1 MIFSGHGLCPQTD
14 SNRHH
19 PVRSGILYPLSY
31 GGKNFTPPSPMSFGG
46 QARGL
51 TLFKPNKL
59 IFKQTGLINKATP
72 TYHGGELFSS
82 LQVLVWYTFKAVEL
96 LKRIFQLMI
105 RGQYYAKDLP
115 APPVKTVV
123 FAILKIMSSNFYKKV
138 YELVKKIPR
147 GKVVS
152 YGQVAALLGKPRSAR
167 LVGWALAKCPTDVPW
182 QRVINRQGMISIEN
196 MNAPKELQAELL
208 TKDGVKVLH
217 KENNWWVDLKI
228 YTWKKL

>member
-1 MIFSGHGLCPQTD
+1 
-14 SNRHH
+14 
-19 PVRSGILYPLSY
+19 
-31 GGKNFTPPSPMSFGG
+31 
-46 QARGL
+46 
-51 TLFKPNKL
+51 
-59 IFKQTGLINKATP
+59 
-72 TYHGGELFSS
+72 
-82 LQVLVWYTFKAVEL
+82 
-96 LKRIFQLMI
+96 
-105 RGQYYAKDLP
+105 
-115 APPVKTVV
+115 
-123 FAILKIMSSNFYKKV
+123 MSSNFYKKV

-228 YTWKKL
+228 YTWKKLWLRRVN

>member
-1 MIFSGHGLCPQTD
+1 M
-14 SNRHH
+14 
-19 PVRSGILYPLSY
+19 
-31 GGKNFTPPSPMSFGG
+31 
-46 QARGL
+46 
-51 TLFKPNKL
+51 
-59 IFKQTGLINKATP
+59 
-72 TYHGGELFSS
+72 
-82 LQVLVWYTFKAVEL
+82 LVWYTFKAVEL

>member
-1 MIFSGHGLCPQTD
+1 MPKH
-14 SNRHH
+14 
-19 PVRSGILYPLSY
+19 
-31 GGKNFTPPSPMSFGG
+31 
-46 QARGL
+46 
-51 TLFKPNKL
+51 
-59 IFKQTGLINKATP
+59 
-72 TYHGGELFSS
+72 
-82 LQVLVWYTFKAVEL
+82 
-96 LKRIFQLMI
+96 IFQLI
-105 RGQYYAKDLP
+105 IHSRCYTGALP
-115 APPVKTVV
+115 TPPVKTVV